1 MLRRLGQGAAVHA
14 VVRQHGKPRHL
25 PPQLPQVFPP
35 QLRLGPQLCH
45 PLVLV
50 AVPLQDPRLPLGWHR
65 HEGPLVCVGG
75 IPQLQV
81 AQLLPVP
88 LPWRVLAG
96 AALCAADGAHPPG
109 HAAPYADL
117 PLDASLDLRD
127 QIRVFLRPQ
136 QISPG
141 LQPAVA
147 VPYRGHLGALPHHL
161 RPVDA
166 GGLPLRRP
174 LVVKDAA
181 LPHEQVAQCV
191 ERRRI
196 EPLPVPVHLVVAQS
210 QGKGVHLLCPQG

>member
-1 MLRRLGQGAAVHA
+1 KFCLVLCFCRSPAPQLRHRREPAGCLGPVDPLQLQQLRLLQMLRRLGQGAAVHA

-147 VPYRGHLGALPHHL
+147 
-161 RPVDA
+161 
-166 GGLPLRRP
+166 
-174 LVVKDAA
+174 
-181 LPHEQVAQCV
+181 
-191 ERRRI
+191 
-196 EPLPVPVHLVVAQS
+196 
-210 QGKGVHLLCPQG
+210 